1 MGTWGTGPFGGDAAA
16 DLVVRLGALPENRR
30 LFAVRTALA
39 DAVEERWY
47 LDAPEGETA
56 VAAAALLAAARPD
69 AGGTTPGGA
78 GEFCAGT
85 AGAGPAGDAG
95 AGAGAGAAGAAG
107 SGGAGAPDAVGCGGA
122 AVSVPRCVIPQPS
135 PELTGLA
142 VRALDRVLAPDSEL
156 AELWDESDAGP
167 QWRASVAG
175 LRAALGPA
183 AERV

>member
-56 VAAAALLAAARPD
+56 VAAAALLAAARP
-69 AGGTTPGGA
+69 GGA
-78 GEFCAGT
+78 ARPEPG
-85 AGAGPAGDAG
+85 GAGPAGDAG
-95 AGAGAGAAGAAG
+95 
-107 SGGAGAPDAVGCGGA
+107 CGGA
-122 AVSVPRCVIPQPS
+122 AVAVPRCVIPQPP

-156 AELWDESDAGP
+156 AELWDESDSGP

>member
-16 DLVVRLGALPENRR
+16 DLMVRLGALPEDRR

-56 VAAAALLAAARPD
+56 VAAAALLAAARP
-69 AGGTTPGGA
+69 GGA
-78 GEFCAGT
+78 GGVESGAEPGGEGPAGAGT
-85 AGAGPAGDAG
+85 AGASGP
-95 AGAGAGAAGAAG
+95 
-107 SGGAGAPDAVGCGGA
+107 VGCGGA
-122 AVSVPRCVIPQPS
+122 AVSSPRCVIPQPP

-156 AELWDESDAGP
+156 AELWDESDSGP

-175 LRAALGPA
+175 LRAALGPC
-183 AERV
+183 AERL

>member
-56 VAAAALLAAARPD
+56 VAAAALLAAARPGGA
-69 AGGTTPGGA
+69 AGTEPGGA
-78 GEFCAGT
+78 AGT
-85 AGAGPAGDAG
+85 EPG
-95 AGAGAGAAGAAG
+95 GAGAAGPA
-107 SGGAGAPDAVGCGGA
+107 GCGGA
-122 AVSVPRCVIPQPS
+122 AVSLPRCVIPQPP

-156 AELWDESDAGP
+156 AELWDESDSGP

>member
-56 VAAAALLAAARPD
+56 VAAAALLAAARP
-69 AGGTTPGGA
+69 GGTGGAERGGAAGTESGGTGGA
-78 GEFCAGT
+78 GVER
-85 AGAGPAGDAG
+85 AG
-95 AGAGAGAAGAAG
+95 AGAVGVAG
-107 SGGAGAPDAVGCGGA
+107 PVVCGGA
-122 AVSVPRCVIPQPS
+122 AVSVPRCVIPQPP

-156 AELWDESDAGP
+156 AELWDESDSGP

-175 LRAALGPA
+175 LRAALGPVA
-183 AERV
+183 QRV

>member
-1 MGTWGTGPFGGDAAA
+1 MGTWGTGPFGGGDAAA
-16 DLVVRLGALPENRR
+16 DLVVRLGALPANRR

-56 VAAAALLAAARPD
+56 VAAAALLAAARP
-69 AGGTTPGGA
+69 GGA
-78 GEFCAGT
+78 AGT
-85 AGAGPAGDAG
+85 ERGGAAGTGAEAAG
-95 AGAGAGAAGAAG
+95 AGAVGVAG
-107 SGGAGAPDAVGCGGA
+107 SVVCGGV
-122 AVSVPRCVIPQPS
+122 AVSVPRCVIPQPP

-156 AELWDESDAGP
+156 AELWDESDSGP

-183 AERV
+183 AQRV

>member
-1 MGTWGTGPFGGDAAA
+1 MGTWGTGPFSGDAAA

-56 VAAAALLAAARPD
+56 VAAAALLAAARPA
-69 AGGTTPGGA
+69 AGGTAPGGA
-78 GEFCAGT
+78 GGACAPT
-85 AGAGPAGDAG
+85 AGAAG
-95 AGAGAGAAGAAG
+95 AEEAGTGVAGAGAAA
-107 SGGAGAPDAVGCGGA
+107 GGATGCGAA
-122 AVSVPRCVIPQPS
+122 AVSVPRCVIPQPP

-156 AELWDESDAGP
+156 AELWDASDAGP